1 MFLRK
6 SSGNLPWLG
15 IAAGSGRIDIVQI
28 RHRTDAKP
36 SVMRCESYP
45 SEGGLAM
52 ALARLRQGGK
62 LAGRCAVLLAP
73 NEYQFV
79 SLEAPPLPDD
89 APQAEL
95 REAVRWK
102 IKDMVDFPVA
112 AAGVDALRIPPQPGR
127 PVQLL
132 AAAAS
137 HAVLKPLAES
147 FDSAKVGL
155 EVITV
160 PELAQS
166 HIAHLFEI
174 PDRALALLSFNAQ
187 GGLLTLTCNGQLYG
201 SRRID
206 VSAAEL
212 ARDKSLYE
220 RVVLDVQ
227 RSLDNFD
234 RNFSH
239 LSLQRL
245 LVAPVP
251 AADDFVAHLKDNLYQ
266 PVETLVISDGL
277 DIEAAPMLANAAAL
291 ADALPALGVALGLA
305 RGVDS
310 AGINLYVPT
319 LLPQRDVW
327 SSRNL
332 GLGLAATLLLCTLW
346 GGWAHWSKAS
356 SARELQAFTPEL
368 EGARAEALRLGQ
380 QVTGYRPDARLQA
393 ALGDGRMRLEARTA
407 VLALLRRGMSPAT
420 GSPGEL
426 LRGFARQI
434 PAGLWLTGFSV
445 NADNGALEIHGRTT
459 DPRLIPEYVKRLNAE
474 QTFKGRTFSA
484 LDITLSEPEGGGG
497 TLPASATAGQPA
509 QAVPAAPAVGA
520 ASKPAA
526 GPARFHE
533 FALTSAQAGAPAANG
548 GSL

>member
-1 MFLRK
+1 L
-6 SSGNLPWLG
+6 S
-15 IAAGSGRIDIVQI
+15 
-28 RHRTDAKP
+28 
-36 SVMRCESYP
+36 
-45 SEGGLAM
+45 
-52 ALARLRQGGK
+52 RLRHGGK

-73 NEYQFV
+73 NEYQFL

-147 FDSAKVGL
+147 FDSAKVDL
-155 EVITV
+155 AAITV

-166 HIAHLFEI
+166 HLAHLFEI

-239 LSLQRL
+239 LGLQRL

-251 AADDFVAHLKDNLYQ
+251 AADDFIAHLKDNLYQ

-277 DIEAAPMLANAAAL
+277 DIDAAPMLANAATL
-291 ADALPALGVALGLA
+291 ADALPALGMALGLA
-305 RGVDS
+305 RGAES
-310 AGINLYVPT
+310 ASIDLYTPT
-319 LLPQRDVW
+319 LLPQRDAW
-327 SSRNL
+327 TSRNL

-346 GGWAHWSKAS
+346 GGWAYWSKAS
-356 SARELQAFTPEL
+356 TARELQAFTPEL
-368 EGARAEALRLGQ
+368 ESARSEALRLGQ

-393 ALGDGRMRLEARTA
+393 ALSDAHMRLEARTQ
-407 VLALLRRGMSPAT
+407 VLALLRRGMSPAS
-420 GSPGEL
+420 GNPGEL

-434 PAGLWLTGFSV
+434 PTGLWLTGFSV

-484 LDITLSEPEGGGG
+484 LDINLSEPSAASGG
-497 TLPASATAGQPA
+497 TLPAVATAGQQAPVAGQPA
-509 QAVPAAPAVGA
+509 QAAPAAPT
-520 ASKPAA
+520 ASATAQTPGS

-533 FALTSAQAGAPAANG
+533 FALTSAQSGAPAANG
-548 GSL
+548 GPL